1 MVESRSDPARGLT
14 EYICTGVV
22 DRAEIMDA
30 VSSFYADTPTPNV
43 LWDLGDANVSALSA
57 ADVEVLAQ
65 HTVERAHSR
74 EEGKT
79 AIVAPKDMGF
89 GLSRMFQTFADLAS
103 HQAAVRVFRTHDEA
117 IAWFDKE

>member
-1 MVESRSDPARGLT
+1 MVESRSDLARGLT

-30 VSSFYADTPTPNV
+30 VNSFYADTPTPHV

-103 HQAAVRVFRTHDEA
+103 HQASVRVFRTRDDA
-117 IAWFDKE
+117 IEWFDE